1 MEFAINRF
9 YIHFEKKLFLLLS
22 AATAIICILLCMQYF
37 YFSSEIVKMNLVKQE
52 YHNHLEMLKK
62 VIQNKNCDVVTDD
75 LDTLEDKT
83 EDDKDSDKS
92 IEIEL
97 VLETPIDAVVV
108 ATEDEEDVLDEQD
121 EDTQKF
127 QFISTE
133 DEKQLKDLRKQTQ
146 QALQIKKAKK
156 AVKAVKTKGK
166 PLANKQ
172 ISQLKKVTPQVTT
185 QDFTFHWPLELH
197 HFWISSLFGARKKA
211 NGAPGWHSGI
221 DLAALK
227 GTPVKSAAAGVVI
240 QAQYLPGYGNNI
252 LIQHNKYYRTR
263 YAHLHTMNVSEGQ
276 TVKLGQK
283 IGTVGATGSVRKSGR
298 DASHLHFEIYHN
310 GSHVN
315 PLRYLFN

>member
-1 MEFAINRF
+1 MCAIVF
-9 YIHFEKKLFLLLS
+9 
-22 AATAIICILLCMQYF
+22 MQYN
-37 YFSSEIVKMNLVKQE
+37 YFKTETSKMILVRQE
-52 YHNHLEMLKK
+52 YHQYLTMLKK
-62 VIQNKNCDVVTDD
+62 TIQDKYSDEITDD
-75 LDTLEDKT
+75 LDSIEDNKVDVDNKDSEQEITLT
-83 EDDKDSDKS
+83 AQPIDDKEDQKEDLF
-92 IEIEL
+92 EEQD
-97 VLETPIDAVVV
+97 EP
-108 ATEDEEDVLDEQD
+108 EDEEF
-121 EDTQKF
+121 KGF
-127 QFISTE
+127 QFISAE